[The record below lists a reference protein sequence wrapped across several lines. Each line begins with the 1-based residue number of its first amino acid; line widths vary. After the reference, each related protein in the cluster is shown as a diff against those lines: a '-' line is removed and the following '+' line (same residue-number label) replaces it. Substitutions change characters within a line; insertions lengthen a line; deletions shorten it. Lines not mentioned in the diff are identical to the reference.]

1 MDNLRILRRQAGLTM
16 KQLGSDLGMAESTVS
31 LYETGK
37 RSPDVQT
44 LIRFADYF
52 NVTLDY
58 LCGRAENGQH
68 QHTDEG
74 NSEEK
79 ELLRIFRSLNRRGK
93 NSIMEYARERKE
105 IPSMQDTTSA
115 QVTA

>member
-1 MDNLRILRRQAGLTM
+1 MENLRALRRQAGLTM

-37 RSPDVQT
+37 RSPDAQT

-58 LCGRAENGQH
+58 LLGRTKERTISLAQF
-68 QHTDEG
+68 QL
-74 NSEEK
+74 SEHEK
-79 ELLRIFRSLNRRGK
+79 EIIRSYR
-93 NSIMEYARERKE
+93 SISTGRQEV
-105 IPSMQDTTSA
+105 ICDILHIDHPSIA
-115 QVTA
+115 KAN